1 MFGWITLLRIT
12 EVNRLKNHFLYCE
25 TTQINFHWRRFT
37 QEKTNLCCVN
47 ILSYIL
53 WLKLVLGDFP
63 RSLLKSLHIAVLLK
77 LVNLEFAS
85 SLWKNL
91 HTVVLPKLVNLEFA
105 SSLLKSLHTI
115 VLPKLV
121 NLEFASSLLKS
132 LRIIVLPKPVNL
144 DFANS
149 LLKSLPISHRSNRW
163 GHLVYQILKSA
174 EYPLTSSP

>member
-1 MFGWITLLRIT
+1 MWKNCKKWLSVLTIRQVKVIWVIVWTPKSKHVWNSASKFIFFPYYFISASFLPRLKCEISNQRLKCQEQILCHAVIFSAMFGWITLLRIT

-47 ILSYIL
+47 ILGYIV

-91 HTVVLPKLVNLEFA
+91 HTVVLPKLVN
-105 SSLLKSLHTI
+105 
-115 VLPKLV
+115 
-121 NLEFASSLLKS
+121 
-132 LRIIVLPKPVNL
+132 
-144 DFANS
+144 
-149 LLKSLPISHRSNRW
+149 
-163 GHLVYQILKSA
+163 
-174 EYPLTSSP
+174 